1 MKEVAKRRTPK
12 LTIIKATNNNYK
24 QVAEAIVKL
33 SQLNTE
39 IKKDVS

>member
-1 MKEVAKRRTPK
+1 MKNKRIPK
-12 LTIIKATNNNYK
+12 VTIIKATNPNYK

-39 IKKDVS
+39 TKKDAS